1 MAKKKKKTKNLPAKR
16 ETGALITREGPV
28 KGAASN
34 VAQEDI
40 LIPVVLLMQ
49 SGSAFV
55 KEDDEKY
62 RAGDLVHSTSQEVIC
77 PRENALEVVLLDTFK
92 TMQFFEQDGSDTAWV
107 KTEAWRPEF
116 LDQEKYDRDLHKP
129 VINYYV
135 LLRDELLTPN
145 SFPHVIKFKGG
156 SGRAGK
162 TLSSA
167 VKDLERR
174 GAASF
179 AQSFVLGSEDATF
192 EDFKFKGWTSETGT
206 PLTAEEY
213 VVAENWFDTIQSQ
226 ASRIVV
232 DEGEEKEV
240 ESEVADKPAQRKPPK
255 GKGKGNSKS
264 KGLRF

>member
-16 ETGALITREGPV
+16 EAGALITRSGAV
-28 KGAASN
+28 KGAAAN

-40 LIPVVLLMQ
+40 LIPVILLMQ
-49 SGSAFV
+49 AGSQFV
-55 KEDDEKY
+55 KDDDEAY

-77 PRENALEVVLLDTFK
+77 PRENDLEVVLLDTFK
-92 TMQFFEQDGSDTAWV
+92 TMQFFEPDGQNKKWV
-107 KTEAWRPEF
+107 KTEAWCPEF
-116 LDQEKYDRDLHKP
+116 LDQEKYDRELHTP

-135 LLRDELLTPN
+135 LLRDEILTDH

-192 EDFKFKGWTSETGT
+192 EEYEFKGWTANTGT

-213 VVAENWFDTIQSQ
+213 VVAEKWFDTIQSQ

-240 ESEVADKPAQRKPPK
+240 ESEEVKPARS
-255 GKGKGNSKS
+255 KGKGNSKS